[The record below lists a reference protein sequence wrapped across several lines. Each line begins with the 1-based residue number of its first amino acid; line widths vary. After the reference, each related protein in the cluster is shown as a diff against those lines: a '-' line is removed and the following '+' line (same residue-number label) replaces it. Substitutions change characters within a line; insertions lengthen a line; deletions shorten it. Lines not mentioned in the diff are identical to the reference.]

1 MDYYELLL
9 VEDNDLDARLVRR
22 QLAREGSFKITHV
35 ETIADCKRHLSE
47 KTQQHAVLLD
57 LGLPDSAGG
66 LDALKQV
73 HPMVGDVPII
83 VLTGLADEETG
94 IEAVREGA
102 QDYVV
107 KENVSPESLSRTV
120 RYCLERAERLR
131 SENLL
136 RIAKQQFRV
145 AGDIQQLLFPPAPPA
160 ISGYELAGRC
170 VPADEAGGDYYDFI
184 PGPGSTYGLV
194 IGDVSGHGIGPAML
208 MTAARSVLRT
218 LARIDMDSHR
228 LVTEANQILSL
239 DMPEGR
245 FITLLLAEFVQET
258 ATIQY
263 TSP

>member
-120 RYCLERAERLR
+120 WSGLNDCGRRICCGSRSSSSGLLVTSSNCFFRRHLR
-131 SENLL
+131 QSQATNWPVVV
-136 RIAKQQFRV
+136 FR
-145 AGDIQQLLFPPAPPA
+145 PTK
-160 ISGYELAGRC
+160 LAG
-170 VPADEAGGDYYDFI
+170 
-184 PGPGSTYGLV
+184 TT
-194 IGDVSGHGIGPAML
+194 M
-208 MTAARSVLRT
+208 
-218 LARIDMDSHR
+218 
-228 LVTEANQILSL
+228 ILSRAQAQP
-239 DMPEGR
+239 M
-245 FITLLLAEFVQET
+245 A
-258 ATIQY
+258 
-263 TSP
+263 S